1 MNKKLLAI
9 AVASALAAPMAA
21 NANDNIIYGQM
32 HYSWDFIDTNDANND
47 ASDDATGVSRASRLG
62 FKGSE
67 DLGDG
72 MKAVYQ
78 IEQQVD
84 EATMGSRNTFVGL
97 AGGFGTL
104 VMGRHDTPYKISTGS
119 LDIFGDTIADYNMVI
134 GRYMT
139 NTGTGATDT
148 RFDERAPQ
156 TVAYI
161 TPDFGGFH
169 AAIAR
174 VSAKQNEA
182 AGAAESEAWSLAGIY
197 KNGPLFASLAYQRV
211 DDGNNAFAGLR
222 IGTGGGTTA
231 TDESDAW
238 KLGLGYSFGDG
249 KIGFVYEEIE
259 GEAANTDKKGYLV
272 NYAHNFGNN
281 TFKIAYGVND
291 DIGNVANSGSDMLA
305 LGLDHSFSKRTKV
318 YAIYATM
325 DNDSGAA
332 YGLNGGDGLGAAGGV
347 QGRDVDALSFGIIHK
362 F

>member
-119 LDIFGDTIADYNMVI
+119 LDIFSDTIADYNAVI
-134 GRYMT
+134 GAY
-139 NTGTGATDT
+139 NGGVN
-148 RFDERAPQ
+148 FDERASQ

-161 TPDFGGFH
+161 TPDFSGFH

-174 VSAKQNEA
+174 VSVKRNENA
-182 AGAAESEAWSLAGIY
+182 AGAAETEAWSLAGIY
-197 KNGPLFASLAYQRV
+197 KNGPLFVSLAYETV
-211 DDGNNAFAGLR
+211 DDGSVFLNTAAAGNV
-222 IGTGGGTTA
+222 GAATTA
-231 TDESDAW
+231 VTDDESDAW

-249 KIGFVYEEIE
+249 KIGFIYEDKER
-259 GEAANTDKKGYLV
+259 EAANSDVKSWLV
-272 NYAHNFGNN
+272 NYAHKFGNN

-291 DIGNVANSGSDMLA
+291 DLGNTPNSGSDMMA
-305 LGLDHSFSKRTKV
+305 VGLDHSFSKRTSV
-318 YAIYATM
+318 YAIYATQ
-325 DNDSGAA
+325 DNDTGAS
-332 YGLNGGDGLGAAGGV
+332 YDLVGANAAAA
-347 QGRDVDALSFGIIHK
+347 GRDVDAFSFGIVHK